1 MLLGS
6 LPAIESQSNVP
17 TRILSAFGSQF
28 DSFYFSFLPC
38 LGRRF
43 ACHTHNYKHSNP
55 HRYTHTYRQTES
67 STFYTKF
74 MPSLVVSITA
84 RRHFIFMTN
93 NSSGSR
99 AASRGVPRPLGLRQ
113 NSCRQCRR
121 RRQRQQ
127 CDGDGSDG
135 SNDLFFGT
143 IRSKK
148 DKKYLFG
155 SKLNENIY
163 AKHTHTHTYTEYLA
177 LCVCYKENL

>member
-1 MLLGS
+1 
-6 LPAIESQSNVP
+6 
-17 TRILSAFGSQF
+17 
-28 DSFYFSFLPC
+28 
-38 LGRRF
+38 
-43 ACHTHNYKHSNP
+43 
-55 HRYTHTYRQTES
+55 
-67 STFYTKF
+67 

-99 AASRGVPRPLGLRQ
+99 AASRGVPRPLRLRQ

-127 CDGDGSDG
+127 CDGDDDDG

-143 IRSKK
+143 IRGKK

-163 AKHTHTHTYTEYLA
+163 AKHTHMAKYSV
-177 LCVCYKENL
+177 CVCVIKKICKVTQICRRRRRMATTATSNEH

>member
-1 MLLGS
+1 
-6 LPAIESQSNVP
+6 
-17 TRILSAFGSQF
+17 
-28 DSFYFSFLPC
+28 
-38 LGRRF
+38 
-43 ACHTHNYKHSNP
+43 
-55 HRYTHTYRQTES
+55 
-67 STFYTKF
+67 

-93 NSSGSR
+93 SSGSR
-99 AASRGVPRPLGLRQ
+99 AASRGVPRPLRLRQ

-127 CDGDGSDG
+127 CDGDDDDG

-143 IRSKK
+143 IRGKK

-163 AKHTHTHTYTEYLA
+163 AKHTHIHRVLSTV
-177 LCVCYKENL
+177 CVL